1 MACCT
6 VACASAIAF
15 ACAAV
20 IPPAAVDACACAAAC
35 MPAIDDRLSD
45 GPGNPDDNAL
55 RGSAVA
61 EAGAARFDSGSSV
74 VAEPKMPG
82 LEPRLVFIF
91 FALPILKPVM
101 PDLPPGLS
109 EIFVPAAAA
118 LGDES
123 SPGGGGGGGSG
134 GGGGM
139 GGNGGGMAGTA
150 PRRRSSQPAIQ
161 ETSATGGCI
170 SPIFGTGSRRE
181 DHM

>member
-1 MACCT
+1 M
-6 VACASAIAF
+6 
-15 ACAAV
+15 

-45 GPGNPDDNAL
+45 GPGNPDDSAL

-61 EAGAARFDSGSSV
+61 DAGTARLDSGSSV

-91 FALPILKPVM
+91 LALPILKPVM

-109 EIFVPAAAA
+109 EIFEPAAAA

-139 GGNGGGMAGTA
+139 GGNGGGMGRPRDRAA
-150 PRRRSSQPAIQ
+150 PRC
-161 ETSATGGCI
+161 ATVI
-170 SPIFGTGSRRE
+170 KRE
-181 DHM
+181 RERI

>member
-1 MACCT
+1 
-6 VACASAIAF
+6 
-15 ACAAV
+15 
-20 IPPAAVDACACAAAC
+20 
-35 MPAIDDRLSD
+35 
-45 GPGNPDDNAL
+45 
-55 RGSAVA
+55 
-61 EAGAARFDSGSSV
+61 
-74 VAEPKMPG
+74 MPG
-82 LEPRLVFIF
+82 LEPRLVFTF
-91 FALPILKPVM
+91 LALPILKPVM

-170 SPIFGTGSRRE
+170 SPFFGTGSR
-181 DHM
+181 

>member
-1 MACCT
+1 
-6 VACASAIAF
+6 
-15 ACAAV
+15 
-20 IPPAAVDACACAAAC
+20 

-61 EAGAARFDSGSSV
+61 EAGTARFDSGSSV

-82 LEPRLVFIF
+82 LDPRLVFIF
-91 FALPILKPVM
+91 LALPILKPVM

-150 PRRRSSQPAIQ
+150 PRRQGGSSAIQ
-161 ETSATGGCI
+161 ARDGWKDGTNQDRVPVSAYHPFFRTAEGETRCKLTKPPLTSA
-170 SPIFGTGSRRE
+170 P
-181 DHM
+181 

>member
-1 MACCT
+1 
-6 VACASAIAF
+6 
-15 ACAAV
+15 
-20 IPPAAVDACACAAAC
+20 

-139 GGNGGGMAGTA
+139 GGNGGGMAGNRAA
-150 PRRRSSQPAIQ
+150 PTLVTTRDQ
-161 ETSATGGCI
+161 ETWATGGWI
-170 SPIFGTGSRRE
+170 SPIFGTGIVGEKTTCELTSRHSHRRPNPQE
-181 DHM
+181 RLSNPASQ